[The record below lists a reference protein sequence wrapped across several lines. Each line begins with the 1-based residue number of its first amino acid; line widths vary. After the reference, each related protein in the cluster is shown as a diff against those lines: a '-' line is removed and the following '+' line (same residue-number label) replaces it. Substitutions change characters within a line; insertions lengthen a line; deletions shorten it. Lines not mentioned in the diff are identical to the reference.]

1 MTTQTTR
8 IMSDLDNGKHD
19 VLLVI
24 LAFITFAVF
33 VKLTQWHDR
42 YLNHKEEEGN
52 WKTKDNY

>member
-1 MTTQTTR
+1 
-8 IMSDLDNGKHD
+8 MSDLDNGKHD